1 MRFHSVPHKTW
12 QLSRFWSRSASWL
25 PQNSGW
31 GYIPA
36 KRGAS
41 LHTTPLVHRG
51 VEWESAPNK
60 SLKTLTTTADKHP
73 EAGLRWNSYNGYDLH
88 KISFEGLTNADNDD
102 IILLIQYPS
111 FAQANTVSEFS
122 HARSL
127 YVFGHFC
134 SSASSNRCTLLGTL
148 EGEIPPGICQLNMM
162 TTPSL

>member
-1 MRFHSVPHKTW
+1 MLFSLTEPTSRPVPTIR
-12 QLSRFWSRSASWL
+12 SSRSRRLRKRQRST
-25 PQNSGW
+25 PERSGRKRTPSGRIW
-31 GYIPA
+31 KRSLVEDRDDDGGYD
-36 KRGAS
+36 R
-41 LHTTPLVHRG
+41 HRI
-51 VEWESAPNK
+51 
-60 SLKTLTTTADKHP
+60 SLK
-73 EAGLRWNSYNGYDLH
+73 R
-88 KISFEGLTNADNDD
+88 LTNTDNGG
-102 IILLIQYPS
+102 IVSILQYPS